1 MFKQLAGIFKSI
13 ATEFDPLPSSG
24 KAAQE
29 AFEEITGMAMLEKPC
44 GNAEQATNEL
54 AGDAKLANTCR
65 DAQQMNKVL
74 QRRIARLMKE
84 KPAIWAKYFKKECG
98 K

>member
-1 MFKQLAGIFKSI
+1 MFKQLAGMFKTN
-13 ATEFDPLPSSG
+13 ANLNLTLPSSS

-29 AFEEITGMAMLEKPC
+29 
-44 GNAEQATNEL
+44 ATNEL
-54 AGDAKLANTCR
+54 AGDAKLAKTCR

-74 QRRIARLMKE
+74 QRRIARLRKE
-84 KPAIWAKYFKKECG
+84 QREVWDEYFKKESG

>member
-1 MFKQLAGIFKSI
+1 MFKQLAGMFKSI
-13 ATEFDPLPSSG
+13 ETEFNPLPSSG

-29 AFEEITGMAMLEKPC
+29 A
-44 GNAEQATNEL
+44 TNEL
-54 AGDAKLANTCR
+54 AGDSKLAKTCR

-74 QRRIARLMKE
+74 QRRIARLRKE
-84 KPAIWAKYFKKECG
+84 QREVWDEYFKKETG

>member
-1 MFKQLAGIFKSI
+1 MFKQLAKFLRMEREHNAFGRSDHSHLVDFGNQQL
-13 ATEFDPLPSSG
+13 TDTG

-29 AFEEITGMAMLEKPC
+29 
-44 GNAEQATNEL
+44 ATNEL
-54 AGDAKLANTCR
+54 AGDAKLAKTCR

-74 QRRIARLMKE
+74 QRRIARLRKE
-84 KPAIWAKYFKKECG
+84 QREVWDEYFKKESG

>member
-1 MFKQLAGIFKSI
+1 MFKQLAGMFKKN
-13 ATEFDPLPSSG
+13 ANLNLTLPSPS

-29 AFEEITGMAMLEKPC
+29 
-44 GNAEQATNEL
+44 ATNEL
-54 AGDAKLANTCR
+54 AGDAKLAKTCR

-84 KPAIWAKYFKKECG
+84 KPAIWAKYFKKESG

>member
-1 MFKQLAGIFKSI
+1 MFKQLAGMFKKN
-13 ATEFDPLPSSG
+13 ANLNLTLPSPS

-29 AFEEITGMAMLEKPC
+29 
-44 GNAEQATNEL
+44 ATNEL
-54 AGDAKLANTCR
+54 AGDAKLAKTCR

-74 QRRIARLMKE
+74 QRRITRLMKE
-84 KPAIWAKYFKKECG
+84 KPAVWDQYFKKECG

>member
-1 MFKQLAGIFKSI
+1 MFKQMAGMFKTI
-13 ATEFDPLPSSG
+13 AKLNYLPSSG
-24 KAAQE
+24 KAAQQ

-54 AGDAKLANTCR
+54 AGDAKLAKTCR

-74 QRRIARLMKE
+74 QRRIARLRKE
-84 KPAIWAKYFKKECG
+84 QREVWDEYFKKESG

>member
-1 MFKQLAGIFKSI
+1 MFKQLAGMFKKN
-13 ATEFDPLPSSG
+13 ANLNLTLPSPS

-29 AFEEITGMAMLEKPC
+29 
-44 GNAEQATNEL
+44 ATNEL
-54 AGDAKLANTCR
+54 AGDSKLAKTCR

-74 QRRIARLMKE
+74 QRRIARLRKE
-84 KPAIWAKYFKKECG
+84 QREVWAEYFKKETG